1 LRGRV
6 REKERESKRVALL
19 NRYEAA
25 LSGNKWINLTLS
37 EFFFVGKD

>member
-1 LRGRV
+1 M
-6 REKERESKRVALL
+6 VALL
-19 NRYEAA
+19 NRYIEAA